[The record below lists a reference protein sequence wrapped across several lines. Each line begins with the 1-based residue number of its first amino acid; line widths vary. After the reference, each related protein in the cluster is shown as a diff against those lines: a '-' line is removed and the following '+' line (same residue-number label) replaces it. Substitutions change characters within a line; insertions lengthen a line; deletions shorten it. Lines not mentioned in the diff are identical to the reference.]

1 MNRDPTESRRQR
13 YSPIWTIFPPAGT
26 TVRVL
31 CRMKKR
37 KGSTVM
43 GSRSGMLALGALQR
57 ELPLGGHE
65 ARDPQLGIH
74 GGCRLPVLQAS
85 SPFLLSSP
93 STRQTAG
100 TTNQKLIKK
109 YLFCIWWWFFL
120 FLCRKVFP
128 PLVIKEGKPANLE
141 VVGTTGQKVRPEE
154 LSFCFGF
161 GLLLILHS
169 SNFT

>member
-1 MNRDPTESRRQR
+1 
-13 YSPIWTIFPPAGT
+13 
-26 TVRVL
+26 
-31 CRMKKR
+31 
-37 KGSTVM
+37 M

-109 YLFCIWWWFFL
+109 TFL
-120 FLCRKVFP
+120 FLFDGDFSCFYVEKVFS
-128 PLVIKEGKPANLE
+128 PLV
-141 VVGTTGQKVRPEE
+141 
-154 LSFCFGF
+154 
-161 GLLLILHS
+161 
-169 SNFT
+169 